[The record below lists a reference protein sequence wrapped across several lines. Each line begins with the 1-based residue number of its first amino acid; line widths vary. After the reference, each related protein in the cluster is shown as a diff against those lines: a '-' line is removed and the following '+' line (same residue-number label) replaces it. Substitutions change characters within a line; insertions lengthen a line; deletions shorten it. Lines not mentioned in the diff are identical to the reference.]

1 MSAQLSSLTELHPTL
16 ILMSVLF
23 ALRLVVVLYL
33 LIRAT
38 HVALSSRDQARADR
52 ALAVLA
58 ALLAAL
64 SWGLFGR
71 GGDR

>member
-1 MSAQLSSLTELHPTL
+1 MSAQLASLTTLHPAF

-23 ALRLVVVLYL
+23 ALRFVVILYL
-33 LIRAT
+33 LTRAT
-38 HVALSSRDQARADR
+38 FVALSTRDQARADR
-52 ALAVLA
+52 ALGVLA